1 MYKTLTAGIIGF
13 GLLAGC
19 MSGGMKAVSSSGAP
33 LSAHALT
40 LKKGETLGS
49 DGEIKSDGTNNA
61 ATSRETAYRTYD
73 KLPCRFN
80 GVMVSS
86 SGYPR
91 LDKDPN
97 FKKRLN
103 RCKKLSWEP
112 VFYDKHGTSI
122 KTPRGTPVVAIADMV
137 FWSARDFSAEYRCH
151 KNSAKGWSWGKIK
164 RYEVADPDNPNTM
177 RQCQKVYDGIDLVFK
192 DKKTG
197 ELVLYYHL
205 SSTPIVPGFD
215 KDKCKWPLMKD
226 RTANHTRFPEDCG
239 GVAISEVKKGEI
251 IGYSGQAGGPH
262 FGLNVTRDGEWLI
275 AMEDSTKWENQPR
288 DENRFLLPVV
298 PKLQQPQ
305 LDKQTFRTITQKNI
319 KQLRYAFVK
328 DPEFRG
334 CLVRNHLDKSKV
346 DKTGR
351 KPEGVSA
358 RNYFF
363 RAVNSVCFREMLE
376 GRFLRGN

>member
-1 MYKTLTAGIIGF
+1 GPFHYRKISVRLILITLPDDKLEVLMNRF
-13 GLLAGC
+13 VGLFIAAILFA
-19 MSGGMKAVSSSGAP
+19 AP

-40 LKKGETLGS
+40 LKRGETLGS

-61 ATSRETAYRTYD
+61 ATSHETAYRTYD

-80 GVMVSS
+80 GVMVSG

-112 VFYDKHGTSI
+112 VFYDKHGTQI
-122 KTPRGTPVVAIADMV
+122 NTPRGTPVVAIADMV

-205 SSTPIVPGFD
+205 SS
-215 KDKCKWPLMKD
+215 
-226 RTANHTRFPEDCG
+226 
-239 GVAISEVKKGEI
+239 
-251 IGYSGQAGGPH
+251 
-262 FGLNVTRDGEWLI
+262 
-275 AMEDSTKWENQPR
+275 
-288 DENRFLLPVV
+288 
-298 PKLQQPQ
+298 
-305 LDKQTFRTITQKNI
+305 
-319 KQLRYAFVK
+319 
-328 DPEFRG
+328 
-334 CLVRNHLDKSKV
+334 
-346 DKTGR
+346 
-351 KPEGVSA
+351 
-358 RNYFF
+358 
-363 RAVNSVCFREMLE
+363 
-376 GRFLRGN
+376 